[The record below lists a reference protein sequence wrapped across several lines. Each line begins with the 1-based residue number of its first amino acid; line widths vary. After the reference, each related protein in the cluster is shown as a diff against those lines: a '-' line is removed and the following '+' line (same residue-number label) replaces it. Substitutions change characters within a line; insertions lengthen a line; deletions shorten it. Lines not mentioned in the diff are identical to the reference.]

1 LVLGRIVLFWLVLTL
16 VDDTR
21 TRWSSLISLS
31 NLYVS
36 AAIMTMILLRDS
48 DSPEALEAG
57 EEAQAES
64 DLGTVEKAKEFP
76 AESGKPETLSMD
88 TERR

>member
-1 LVLGRIVLFWLVLTL
+1 
-16 VDDTR
+16 
-21 TRWSSLISLS
+21 
-31 NLYVS
+31 
-36 AAIMTMILLRDS
+36 MTMILLRDS